1 VARVIASTRLL
12 GLIFALA
19 FMSGCGGSAQPTP
32 PALTPLSAENL
43 NLIFVVSED
52 LAYHAS
58 GDMNPETA
66 NLTNR
71 GLQRTLAMGSFLQE
85 NVLGGLNVN
94 GIFALEPMT
103 HLQTAQHYPDVV
115 PLETIQQFAM
125 LNQIMLSYESFV
137 PVANNSFP
145 LNVSYSSAPVPGGV
159 VQPLQMCSSANRL
172 PYSCQGLDFRDADD
186 ANETLLSDLINAN
199 SSGFYVFSAPWE
211 TVKTMM
217 HGVSAIKGY
226 QLSLATAYSGPNYIY
241 AISVTPSGLASF
253 VTYDTQI
260 TPSAAY
266 PTLPAGGIVSVPCLP
281 ATTNTTFHIQV
292 TGGVGDAVVPAGVN
306 KNETLYM
313 IRHAEAHPTP
323 WWEDGN
329 YVGKGQWR
337 TLDLPYALAG
347 KIHPSVVYSI
357 DPAQVT
363 SGSTSAVGDSYSYVR
378 TDMTVLPY
386 AIANNLPFNLAA
398 SFSLLAQNPPQLA
411 TQASDFF
418 FTGGTFSNQTL
429 LVGWE
434 HDHIPTTVNALLSTY
449 HAGQTAPNWPDNDFD
464 TVWTI
469 KLDADGNL
477 SVDND
482 ICEGIGSADLPKAP
496 PPF

>member
-1 VARVIASTRLL
+1 
-12 GLIFALA
+12 
-19 FMSGCGGSAQPTP
+19 
-32 PALTPLSAENL
+32 
-43 NLIFVVSED
+43 
-52 LAYHAS
+52 
-58 GDMNPETA
+58 
-66 NLTNR
+66 
-71 GLQRTLAMGSFLQE
+71 
-85 NVLGGLNVN
+85 
-94 GIFALEPMT
+94 
-103 HLQTAQHYPDVV
+103 
-115 PLETIQQFAM
+115 
-125 LNQIMLSYESFV
+125 
-137 PVANNSFP
+137 
-145 LNVSYSSAPVPGGV
+145 
-159 VQPLQMCSSANRL
+159 
-172 PYSCQGLDFRDADD
+172 
-186 ANETLLSDLINAN
+186 
-199 SSGFYVFSAPWE
+199 
-211 TVKTMM
+211 
-217 HGVSAIKGY
+217 
-226 QLSLATAYSGPNYIY
+226 
-241 AISVTPSGLASF
+241 
-253 VTYDTQI
+253 
-260 TPSAAY
+260 
-266 PTLPAGGIVSVPCLP
+266 
-281 ATTNTTFHIQV
+281 
-292 TGGVGDAVVPAGVN
+292 
-306 KNETLYM
+306 M